1 MDPAYLQL
9 CTQIPDGRF
18 CDCDYW
24 LPKPGSDCATFV
36 SKDSEHAWKPVP
48 VFDALRIEMDAAFPV
63 GYMLMMSQGKWY
75 MSLLESK
82 QRYEGAAP
90 EAMMLSILL
99 QTWKGNDSGTGKV

>member
-1 MDPAYLQL
+1 
-9 CTQIPDGRF
+9 
-18 CDCDYW
+18 
-24 LPKPGSDCATFV
+24 
-36 SKDSEHAWKPVP
+36 
-48 VFDALRIEMDAAFPV
+48 MDAAFPG

-90 EAMMLSILL
+90 ETMMLSILL

>member
-1 MDPAYLQL
+1 MDTEYLQL

-24 LPKPGSDCATFV
+24 LPKPGSDCTTFV
-36 SKDSEHAWKPVP
+36 TKDSEHAWKPVP
-48 VFDALRIEMDAAFPV
+48 VFDALRSEMDAAFHG

-90 EAMMLSILL
+90 ETMMLGILL
-99 QTWKGNDSGTGKV
+99 QTWKGSDSGTGKV